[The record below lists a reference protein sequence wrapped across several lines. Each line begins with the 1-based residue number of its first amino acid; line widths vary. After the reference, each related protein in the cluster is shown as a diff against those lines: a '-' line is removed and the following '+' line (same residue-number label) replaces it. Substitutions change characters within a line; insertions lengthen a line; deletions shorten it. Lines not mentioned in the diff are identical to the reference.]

1 MSLSSFDYHETLG
14 FCPDGKKSA
23 FRSNLGMEPNE
34 VLARSGFARMDLKQL
49 KTRILRS
56 LERAPRKSPMLS
68 VIVPAHNEES
78 YLGATLDA
86 LNRQDYGN
94 FEIVVVANG
103 CMDRTAEVAR
113 EKCSR
118 LVTLDAKG
126 LGVSRNLGGRLA
138 TGDLLVFLDADT
150 ILEPH
155 ALRTIAEQFT
165 RRDAGGTLKGQ
176 PDSNRFAYRVI
187 YGLKNFMH
195 RFVVRNGR
203 SGVIICW
210 KDQFD
215 RIGGFKEHLELREN
229 SDLIRRLKRFGGG
242 YRYIGSTAA
251 TTSMR
256 RYDQLGVKHI
266 VWLWIKLWFLS
277 LFSDLSHRKYEPVR

>member
-1 MSLSSFDYHETLG
+1 
-14 FCPDGKKSA
+14 
-23 FRSNLGMEPNE
+23 
-34 VLARSGFARMDLKQL
+34 MDLKHL

-56 LERAPRKSPMLS
+56 LERAPKRFPMIS
-68 VIVPAHNEES
+68 VIVPAHNEEA

-94 FEIVVVANG
+94 YEIVVVANG
-103 CMDRTAEVAR
+103 CTDRTAEVAR

-118 LVTLDAKG
+118 LLTLDAKG

-138 TGDLLVFLDADT
+138 AGDLLIFLDADT

-155 ALRTIAEQFT
+155 ALQTIAGQFT

-176 PDSNRFAYRVI
+176 PDSARFAYRVI

-195 RFVVRNGR
+195 RFVVHNGS

-210 KDQFD
+210 KDHFD

-229 SDLIRRLKRFGGG
+229 SELIRRLKRFGG
-242 YRYIGSTAA
+242 YRYIGATAA
-251 TTSMR
+251 VTSMR
-256 RYDQLGVKHI
+256 RYDQRGVKHI

-277 LFSDLSHRKYEPVR
+277 LFSDLSHRKYESVR